1 MKKLFF
7 ATALVLGSLT
17 VVAASNTMI
26 QDEISVEVK
35 VSEFKEI
42 SASDLPAA
50 VVKALET
57 DYAGATINKA
67 YVNEEGQ
74 YKLEVTTQDG
84 TDGTLYADAEGN
96 WLEM

>member
-7 ATALVLGSLT
+7 ASVLVLGSLT
-17 VVAASNTMI
+17 AVAATTTMI
-26 QDEISVEVK
+26 QDDIKVEVNT
-35 VSEFKEI
+35 SEFKEI
-42 SASDLPAA
+42 SASDLPEA
-50 VVKALET
+50 VVKALEK
-57 DYAGATINKA
+57 DFAGATINKA

-74 YKLEVTTQDG
+74 YKLEVTGQDG

>member
-17 VVAASNTMI
+17 VISASTTVI
-26 QDEISVEVK
+26 EDDKGIEVK

-42 SASDLPAA
+42 SASGLPAA

-57 DYAGATINKA
+57 DFAGATINKA
-67 YVNEEGQ
+67 YVNEEDQ
-74 YKLEVTTQDG
+74 YKLEVTAQDG
-84 TDGTLYADAEGN
+84 TDETLYADAEGN
-96 WLEM
+96 

>member
-17 VVAASNTMI
+17 IVAASTTMI
-26 QDEISVEVK
+26 PDEINVEVNA
-35 VSEFKEI
+35 SEFKEI

-74 YKLEVTTQDG
+74 YKLEVTAQDG

>member
-17 VVAASNTMI
+17 VVAASTTMI
-26 QDEISVEVK
+26 QDEISVEVE

-74 YKLEVTTQDG
+74 YKLEVTAQDG

>member
-17 VVAASNTMI
+17 VVTASTTMI
-26 QDEISVEVK
+26 QDGISVEVE

-74 YKLEVTTQDG
+74 YKLEVTAQDG